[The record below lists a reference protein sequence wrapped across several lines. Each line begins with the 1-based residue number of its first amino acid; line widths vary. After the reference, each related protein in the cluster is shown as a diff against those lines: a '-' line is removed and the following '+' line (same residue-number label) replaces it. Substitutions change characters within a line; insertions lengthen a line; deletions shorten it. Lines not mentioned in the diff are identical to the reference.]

1 MVPGYMVPQG
11 LGLQGSGSLHWMRG
25 WGSGRSPCSP
35 RRHLHMASPSWG
47 IHIAVWWQGEG
58 AQGFLGG
65 GGGRGVLLG
74 GGGGGGVAPRQ
85 VLAHPSK
92 QQRAQLGQSRSGTP
106 GDQQGGR
113 GGTGGHCWGARG
125 GAAGQEGG
133 WGAGGRCRSRA
144 GAGGGWWWGAWWGRC
159 RGSWWWS

>member
-1 MVPGYMVPQG
+1 MSGVQVVVPGYMVPQG

-74 GGGGGGVAPRQ
+74 GGGGVGLAPRQ

-106 GDQQGGR
+106 GDQQVEVR
-113 GGTGGHCWGARG
+113 PA
-125 GAAGQEGG
+125 QE
-133 WGAGGRCRSRA
+133 
-144 GAGGGWWWGAWWGRC
+144 
-159 RGSWWWS
+159 